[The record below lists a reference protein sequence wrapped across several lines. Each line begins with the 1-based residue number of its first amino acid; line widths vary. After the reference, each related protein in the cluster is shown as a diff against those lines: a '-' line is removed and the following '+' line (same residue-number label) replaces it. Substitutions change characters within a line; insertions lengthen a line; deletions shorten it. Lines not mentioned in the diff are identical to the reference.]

1 MPGSMII
8 YSHREGNSRG
18 KEGRAMKIYGMNKK
32 ACAGLWVVYIVTNK
46 SKYFVGA
53 YRDKAKA
60 EQIAEK
66 YHGETV
72 YID

>member
-1 MPGSMII
+1 M
-8 YSHREGNSRG
+8 
-18 KEGRAMKIYGMNKK
+18 MKIYGMNKK
-32 ACAGLWVVYIVTNK
+32 ACAGLWVVYTVTNK

-72 YID
+72 YIG